1 MFEELVSDG
10 LGPGVDCVDDP
21 DVLEVSVALGD
32 GLAVGEVVSA
42 GDADAALVSLTALA
56 NTTFVGTS
64 AQLGADVALAIAPVS
79 IAGVV

>member
-10 LGPGVDCVDDP
+10 LGLGVDCVDDVP
-21 DVLEVSVALGD
+21 EVSVALGD
-32 GLAVGEVVSA
+32 GLAAGELVSA
-42 GDADAALVSLTALA
+42 GDADAALVSLAALA
-56 NTTFVGTS
+56 STTFVGTT